1 MKKLITASLAIAL
14 IVAGSAW
21 TAAANPQQRRP
32 NVIFILI
39 DDLRWD
45 DLGISG
51 HPFVKTP
58 NIDRIGREGVV
69 FRNAFM
75 TTPLCSPS
83 RASFLTGQYP
93 PRTGLQTTSIVR
105 RQATS

>member
-1 MKKLITASLAIAL
+1 MRKLVIGPLVIAL

-21 TAAANPQQRRP
+21 APTANSQQQQQQQQQRRP
-32 NVIFILI
+32 NIVFILI

-51 HPFVKTP
+51 HPFIKTP
-58 NIDRIGREGVV
+58 NIDRIGREGVT

-83 RASFLTGQYP
+83 LRSRCRERSL
-93 PRTGLQTTSIVR
+93 R
-105 RQATS
+105 